1 MVEINVEYE
10 GDLHCRLKHG
20 PSGAEIVTDAPVD
33 NEGKGEAFS
42 PTDLLSAALG
52 SCMMTIMGI
61 YARRQQI
68 DLSGSRVRVRKEMV
82 ADPIRRVG
90 RFEVLFDLPAHV
102 DGARRP
108 ALEKAAHAC
117 PVDRSLHP
125 DVKVEITFRY
135 GAA

>member
-10 GDLHCRLKHG
+10 GELHCRLKHG

-33 NEGKGEAFS
+33 NQGKGAAFS
-42 PTDLLSAALG
+42 PTDLLSAAVG
-52 SCMMTIMGI
+52 SCMMTVMGI
-61 YARRQQI
+61 YARRQEI
-68 DLSGSRVRVRKEMV
+68 DLRGSRVRVRKEMV

-90 RFEVLFDLPAHV
+90 RLEVVFDLPGHI
-102 DGARRP
+102 DGARRA
-108 ALEKAAHAC
+108 ALENAAHTC
-117 PVDRSLHP
+117 PVERSLHP